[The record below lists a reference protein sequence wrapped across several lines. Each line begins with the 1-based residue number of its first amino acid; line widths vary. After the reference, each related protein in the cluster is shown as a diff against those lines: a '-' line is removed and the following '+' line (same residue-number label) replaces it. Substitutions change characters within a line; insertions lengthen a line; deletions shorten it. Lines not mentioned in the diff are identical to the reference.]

1 MAAGI
6 DANDYDCRSLFSGT
20 GERRF
25 FFWRCRNP
33 RVTIAPLRQTR
44 SYAMLERSALY
55 GISAHALS
63 PSRLHLRSGSTSQG
77 RANTNSRRCADR
89 HPIKRISP
97 RTLITSPSLPAGIP
111 STSLTNTTVS
121 PTSIANDV
129 ISLFWSSSPALVH
142 FKARVAVLILG
153 DGGSPNHGDGFQV
166 ALPIG
171 LRKDGKTQD
180 PAFAWS

>member
-1 MAAGI
+1 HPI
-6 DANDYDCRSLFSGT
+6 PPLFL
-20 GERRF
+20 
-25 FFWRCRNP
+25 N
-33 RVTIAPLRQTR
+33 
-44 SYAMLERSALY
+44 
-55 GISAHALS
+55 
-63 PSRLHLRSGSTSQG
+63 RLQLRSGSISQD

-89 HPIKRISP
+89 HPINSMSP

-111 STSLTNTTVS
+111 STSPTNTTVS
-121 PTSIANDV
+121 PTSIGNMSPNTGDFFV
-129 ISLFWSSSPALVH
+129 LEFQPALVH

-166 ALPIG
+166 ALAIG